1 MEYMTAAEVA
11 ERLMSLG
18 EITVMEELNITAEE
32 LVKVYFDRIE
42 DNLPYLITIVD
53 WDQNDKK
60 I

>member
-32 LVKVYFDRIE
+32 LRLLAQK
-42 DNLPYLITIVD
+42 YLEVSSFYELVVG
-53 WDQNDKK
+53 KK
-60 I
+60 